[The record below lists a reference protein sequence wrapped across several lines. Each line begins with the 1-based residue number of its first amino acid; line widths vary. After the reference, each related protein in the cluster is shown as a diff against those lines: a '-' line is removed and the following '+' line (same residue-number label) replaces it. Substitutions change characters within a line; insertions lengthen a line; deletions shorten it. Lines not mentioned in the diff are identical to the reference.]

1 MNSHRSYKGYVGIF
15 RIDDDADVIRGQ
27 VVNTRDTIT
36 FQGQSVA
43 EAVKAFHESV
53 DDYLDFCKDL
63 GEAPEKPF
71 SGKLLV
77 RIRPEDHRALSTVAQ
92 SKGVSI
98 NRLVS
103 HALKKVARGA
113 ARQLAAAGRAGQLRP
128 VAQAAEKATRARRVP
143 APEAAEGKRGASQ
156 NSTKQRTRDK

>member
-1 MNSHRSYKGYVGIF
+1 MNSHRSYKGYVGLF
-15 RIDDDADVIRGQ
+15 QIDDDADVIRGQ

-43 EAVKAFHESV
+43 EAVQAFHESV

-77 RIRPEDHRALSTVAQ
+77 RLSPEDHRALSTAAQ
-92 SKGVSI
+92 ARGVSI

-103 HALKKVARGA
+103 HALKKLARGTA
-113 ARQLAAAGRAGQLRP
+113 KDLAATSHAREHSGLPRP
-128 VAQAAEKATRARRVP
+128 AAQAAENATAVRKPARAKAKAGTKP
-143 APEAAEGKRGASQ
+143 GKP
-156 NSTKQRTRDK
+156 